1 MYVNWLWFSVH
12 SFCFTYFYIVDVLFE
27 EPLYECLKYCTF
39 LYLSISRLLSLK
51 INICKRFPFFCDISV
66 NIVQNCLANK
76 FFFLSSFISL
86 DIAMQFVLVLCAKD
100 ESVLDQV
107 KKILGINLKFLF
119 SASLSA
125 VSNNRKHGQ

>member
-1 MYVNWLWFSVH
+1 
-12 SFCFTYFYIVDVLFE
+12 
-27 EPLYECLKYCTF
+27 
-39 LYLSISRLLSLK
+39 
-51 INICKRFPFFCDISV
+51 
-66 NIVQNCLANK
+66 
-76 FFFLSSFISL
+76 
-86 DIAMQFVLVLCAKD
+86 MQFVLVLCAKD